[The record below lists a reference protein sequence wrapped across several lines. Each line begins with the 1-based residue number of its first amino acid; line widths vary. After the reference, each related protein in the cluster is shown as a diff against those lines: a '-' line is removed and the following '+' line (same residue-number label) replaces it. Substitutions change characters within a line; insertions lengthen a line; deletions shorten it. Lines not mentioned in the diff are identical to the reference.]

1 MGKFTKAESN
11 YIRGIVEGLTLDR
24 YRDSE
29 IVRYLNEE
37 HKISIDESAIRHIR
51 RKMQKDSKPW
61 LQRLRDSEY
70 LYLSSYKERIDCLLR
85 YQMKL
90 NQIVNNPRSN
100 DSTRISAIKE
110 LHSIEMDIAQLFLR
124 LPTFNNNLVEQNP
137 EHDFSNMEFQ
147 TSISGPEEEDI
158 PTTF

>member
-70 LYLSSYKERIDCLLR
+70 LYLSSYKERIDSLLR

-124 LPTFNNNLVEQNP
+124 LPTFNNNLVEQTP
-137 EHDFSNMEFQ
+137 EHDFSNMEYQ
-147 TSISGPEEEDI
+147 TSNTTEEDI